1 MTSLKLSDINVGDVI
16 YCLEATYYQ
25 GRVGGSLC
33 KYTIVSIKEL
43 YVSMR
48 QFGDASG
55 DIYST
60 GCYGDGTFS
69 DIIGMY
75 YNIDDAHLNAIE
87 YNETN
92 NPALCSK
99 LRTEYEKLK
108 KMKIL
113 MAKI

>member
-1 MTSLKLSDINVGDVI
+1 MTSLKLSDISVGDVV
-16 YCLEATYYQ
+16 YRLEMVYYQ
-25 GRVGGSLC
+25 GKIGGDLY
-33 KYTIVSIKEL
+33 KYTIVSKHEL
-43 YVSMR
+43 YVGMH
-48 QFGDASG
+48 QFGDTSG
-55 DIYST
+55 EIYST